1 MSQHIICF
9 AKFNG
14 HTTKLFHKM
23 KIIKFVDLVSVEN
36 CIFISRGFSFKS
48 YSVFNHLYSLVTGK
62 HKHQVRFETTLRTT
76 KSN

>member
-1 MSQHIICF
+1 MSQHLICF

-14 HTTKLFHKM
+14 HTTKLFRKM

-36 CIFISRGFSFKS
+36 YILINRGFSFKP
-48 YSVFNHLYSLVTGK
+48 YSVISHLYSLVTGK
-62 HKHQVRFETTLRTT
+62 HKHQVRFETKLRTT